1 MSKVKRPVEFFKK
14 AVEETLGSLGVV
26 VSVNKEKRGGRFHID
41 DCKPFVDAVRK
52 MEVFNN
58 TLILT

>member
-26 VSVNKEKRGGRFHID
+26 VSVNKEKRRRTFSY
-41 DCKPFVDAVRK
+41 
-52 MEVFNN
+52 
-58 TLILT
+58 